1 MCAEFPVLRLS
12 YCELKDAEQ
21 QCNKEGSAL
30 IKYINLLSSSFCC
43 GDSAAKIDEA
53 LSDVQEAHYIS
64 I

>member
-1 MCAEFPVLRLS
+1 MLCLS

-30 IKYINLLSSSFCC
+30 IKYSNLLSSSFCC